1 MDRVIKFF
9 PRRFLKNHNAT
20 EKNLHS
26 GCLAFFVFF
35 LTTNAAFSGDA
46 ELTNLIVRNNN
57 DEIQVDLLIKGIFTE
72 EMTAAVSK
80 GIPINITF
88 LIFLYEVR
96 DYWIDVKLVS
106 KTAMHEVRFD
116 VLRKEYRIRRSWEKK
131 TALAVKDFQKA
142 QSLFSEIQGFN
153 VTALQRLK
161 KGKHYQLRV
170 KLEIDGKNFPFTGLP
185 WEFETDWYTLNFIY

>member
-1 MDRVIKFF
+1 MGKNKKLFQ
-9 PRRFLKNHNAT
+9 RRYLRNHNA
-20 EKNLHS
+20 KQNRLHA
-26 GCLAFFVFF
+26 GCLEIVLFF
-35 LTTNAAFSGDA
+35 LIASPAFSGVA

-57 DEIQVDLLIKGIFTE
+57 DELQVDLLIKGIFTE

-106 KTAMHEVRFD
+106 KTAMHEVRFY

-131 TALAVKDFQKA
+131 SALSVKDYQKA
-142 QSLFSEIQGFN
+142 KRQF
-153 VTALQRLK
+153 
-161 KGKHYQLRV
+161 
-170 KLEIDGKNFPFTGLP
+170 
-185 WEFETDWYTLNFIY
+185 

>member
-1 MDRVIKFF
+1 VFI
-9 PRRFLKNHNAT
+9 FL
-20 EKNLHS
+20 L
-26 GCLAFFVFF
+26 
-35 LTTNAAFSGDA
+35 LTAIPALSGDA

-57 DEIQVDLLIKGIFTE
+57 DELQVDLLIKGIFTE
-72 EMTAAVSK
+72 EMKAAVSK

-88 LIFLYEVR
+88 LILLYEVR
-96 DYWIDVKLVS
+96 DYWFDVKLVS

-153 VTALQRLK
+153 VIPLNRLK
-161 KGKHYQLRV
+161 KGKHYQLRI
-170 KLEIDGKNFPFTGLP
+170 KSELSKNRSYLTGLP
-185 WEFETDWYTLNFIY
+185 WEFDTDWYTINFIY